1 MKLIVLSESYNY
13 DVGALVRFLI
23 RMFENPKI
31 INIFKENGIEII
43 TSNYIRENIGISELD
58 YIERIDEKEI
68 EDYLIFGIHPY
79 GLNVS
84 IKSKSKIKKI
94 VWINDPHYFA
104 HYVEKNEKSVQT
116 FDENYDP
123 IQLSNIDYLITPS
136 IVYFENLKIEKYN
149 DKIKY
154 FFYFLDEDW
163 YEIIGNIDYK
173 KRQNKIILS
182 GVVGG
187 GYYSR
192 IEFDK
197 LKNEEKFNEIIDKI
211 EHPGYNIGNKSID
224 ETNTGMNYYNK
235 ISNYKSAFVG
245 HHNYPIDFLLAKH
258 IEVLMCGCLAFFE
271 PNDLLEKELGLKPF
285 EHYIPCFDE
294 NGLIKDPNFY
304 IDWISKGGSIAENGK
319 KYVREK
325 FGNKYILEFIDFL
338 KNVNKKK

>member
-1 MKLIVLSESYNY
+1 
-13 DVGALVRFLI
+13 
-23 RMFENPKI
+23 MFENPKI